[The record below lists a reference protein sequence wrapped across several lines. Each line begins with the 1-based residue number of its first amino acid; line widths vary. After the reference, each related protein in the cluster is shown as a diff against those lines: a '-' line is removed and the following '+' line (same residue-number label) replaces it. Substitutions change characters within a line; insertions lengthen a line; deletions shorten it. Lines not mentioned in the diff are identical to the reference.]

1 MEGRDH
7 NGLGRGFSRRWE
19 ELELDLEGGKEELG
33 HSRQGTSMDKGG
45 SIVGIGYSKERDR
58 LVELVWL
65 SCRDHES

>member
-1 MEGRDH
+1 MEGRGHKGEILQGD
-7 NGLGRGFSRRWE
+7 GR
-19 ELELDLEGGKEELG
+19 DLSWTLKVGRKELG

-45 SIVGIGYSKERDR
+45 SIVGMGYSKERDR